1 MGLLAQSCLLRWA
14 PFGFSW
20 LPSNHPNTTFFRQ
33 IGQSWLSA
41 PGSALKNT
49 KVTPLGQC
57 DYVPNQNQGAV
68 TTWLSTPGSAL
79 ISRCLYYKGSPNV
92 RGHAQ
97 ILRVCIIH
105 LCACIRWQS
114 LGVDLRRHQRKQP
127 HISCQRL
134 ACCLKSK
141 LRALLLTTLICST
154 TRNLVTGDIF
164 SSFGYLSTA
173 PTPIRNII

>member
-1 MGLLAQSCLLRWA
+1 MRLHAQSCLLRWA

-20 LPSNHPNTTFFRQ
+20 LPCNHPNTTFFRQ
-33 IGQSWLSA
+33 IGQS
-41 PGSALKNT
+41 
-49 KVTPLGQC
+49 
-57 DYVPNQNQGAV
+57 
-68 TTWLSTPGSAL
+68 WLSTPGSAL

-154 TRNLVTGDIF
+154 TQNLVTGDIF